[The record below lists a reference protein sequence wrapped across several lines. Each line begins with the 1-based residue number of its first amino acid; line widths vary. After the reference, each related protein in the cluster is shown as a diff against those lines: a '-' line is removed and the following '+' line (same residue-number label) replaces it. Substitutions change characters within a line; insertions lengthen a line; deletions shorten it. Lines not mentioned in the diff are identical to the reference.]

1 VKGAIVLDK
10 IINRTQPR
18 FIYGAMAAMLVLVVL
33 LSYLYLL
40 KKPLAEY
47 GQMKERRILLQ
58 ATVASGAQLAND
70 ISDSRRQVDALTQRL
85 TGKSLLLP
93 INQMIAHTI
102 DRLDSISSRHAIQL
116 ISVTPDKA
124 QTTNIFEEIPFT
136 IEVRG
141 NYQGLVDWLR
151 RVEQDLAPM
160 VVNHFE
166 ISSQTGP
173 DLLTMRLKMVSY
185 RMPLEEI

>member
-1 VKGAIVLDK
+1 MLDK
-10 IINRTQPR
+10 IINRTQPG
-18 FIYGAMAAMLVLVVL
+18 FIYGALAAMLVLVVL
-33 LSYLYLL
+33 FAYLYLL

-58 ATVASGAQLAND
+58 ATVDSGAQLAND
-70 ISDSRRQVDALTQRL
+70 ISDRRRQVDALTQRFH
-85 TGKSLLLP
+85 GQSPLLP
-93 INQMIAHTI
+93 VNQMIAHTI

-124 QTTNIFEEIPFT
+124 QPTNIFEEIPFT

-151 RVEQDLAPM
+151 RVEQDLTPM

-166 ISSQTGP
+166 ITPQTGL

-185 RMPLEEI
+185 RMPLDEI